1 MTDIY
6 KLQMKLDYLRIMLK
20 KVRNGL
26 IDLET
31 ITDETLND
39 SISKYKEYYEKA
51 LDCRD
56 AVEELKETVQ
66 SLYEESFNNL
76 VDEYDNMLSQIE
88 HRRNILE
95 GYIDQTESQG
105 YIVSTKYYSELIKN
119 EQANLNDLNEKR
131 NALIASL
138 NDAVANGD
146 IKMYS
151 QAWYEMQQE
160 INGCNEAIQDANT
173 SIIEYGNSIRDIKWE
188 YLINCRIR
196 FLESLK
202 NLTF

>member
-1 MTDIY
+1 MQDLLLHLALDTRTDALRSQLSEVTNEINIQNKAY
-6 KLQMKLDYLRIMLK
+6 DRYLQAANEVGLSEDYAE

-146 IKMYS
+146 IV
-151 QAWYEMQQE
+151 
-160 INGCNEAIQDANT
+160 
-173 SIIEYGNSIRDIKWE
+173 IKE
-188 YLINCRIR
+188 FVVRHKVN
-196 FLESLK
+196 
-202 NLTF
+202 